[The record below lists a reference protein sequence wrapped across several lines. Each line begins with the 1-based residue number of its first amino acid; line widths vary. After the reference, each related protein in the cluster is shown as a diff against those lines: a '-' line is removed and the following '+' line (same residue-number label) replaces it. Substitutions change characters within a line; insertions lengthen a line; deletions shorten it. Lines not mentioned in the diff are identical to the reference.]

1 MKQQLDMELWK
12 EKKMNNKNQIEKIMT
27 DDKVNVMS
35 KLNLLEILLK
45 NRIINS
51 REAREYLGIENKQK

>member
-1 MKQQLDMELWK
+1 
-12 EKKMNNKNQIEKIMT
+12 MNNKNQIEKIMT

>member
-1 MKQQLDMELWK
+1 
-12 EKKMNNKNQIEKIMT
+12 MNNKNQIEKIMT

-35 KLNLLEILLK
+35 KLNHLEILLK

>member
-1 MKQQLDMELWK
+1 MG
-12 EKKMNNKNQIEKIMT
+12 

-35 KLNLLEILLK
+35 ILNLLEILLN

-51 REAREYLGIENKQK
+51 REAREYLGIENKQR

>member
-1 MKQQLDMELWK
+1 
-12 EKKMNNKNQIEKIMT
+12 MNNKNQIEKIMT
-27 DDKVNVMS
+27 NDKVNVMS

>member
-1 MKQQLDMELWK
+1 
-12 EKKMNNKNQIEKIMT
+12 MNNKNQIEKIMA

-45 NRIINS
+45 NRFFNS
-51 REAREYLGIENKQK
+51 REAREYLRIENKQK

>member
-1 MKQQLDMELWK
+1 
-12 EKKMNNKNQIEKIMT
+12 MNNKNQIEKIMT

-45 NRIINS
+45 
-51 REAREYLGIENKQK
+51 IESLIQEKPENI

>member
-1 MKQQLDMELWK
+1 
-12 EKKMNNKNQIEKIMT
+12 MNNKNQIEKILT